1 MSLPH
6 KDIADLEFLTQVT
19 KGAKTLVLASSATPK
34 IKKRSIALMMVKK
47 LIPGMKPSMPSFRWP
62 PDGEPQRVDFDFA
75 LNQFAAAKQNGVQQV
90 VYCGS
95 MGGTQADNRLNLIG
109 DGNILVRS
117 TSVGGAE
124 AAKTDTPL
132 STRCGSGGRRWRSC
146 RAASLTPSCTQVR
159 RSPTVGQHS
168 PVCA

>member
-1 MSLPH
+1 M
-6 KDIADLEFLTQVT
+6 
-19 KGAKTLVLASSATPK
+19 TPK

-117 TSVGGAE
+117 LGWGG
-124 AAKTDTPL
+124 
-132 STRCGSGGRRWRSC
+132 GSG
-146 RAASLTPSCTQVR
+146 QD
-159 RSPTVGQHS
+159 
-168 PVCA
+168 